1 METIEFPFMV
11 LLRNAPAGMFAYAP
25 KAPSVKIQKSE
36 YGILLEELALAVQP
50 WLPPQVICIR
60 FDTLWKSPYGNA
72 LTAVIQ
78 ILWQVMDF
86 SGKQCLRQSAT
97 AVQAMTLWVFL
108 QMESLPTL

>member
-25 KAPSVKIQKSE
+25 KAPFVKIQKSE

-72 LTAVIQ
+72 LTASETPRIQ
-78 ILWQVMDF
+78 MLEWNWYKYY
-86 SGKQCLRQSAT
+86 SENTR
-97 AVQAMTLWVFL
+97 
-108 QMESLPTL
+108 

>member
-36 YGILLEELALAVQP
+36 YGILLEELELAVQP

-60 FDTLWKSPYGNA
+60 FAHLWKSTYGNA
-72 LTAVIQ
+72 LTASEPPSIQ
-78 ILWQVMDF
+78 KLEWNWYKYY
-86 SGKQCLRQSAT
+86 SENTR
-97 AVQAMTLWVFL
+97 
-108 QMESLPTL
+108 